1 LRSQPVCRRACHTS
15 CSGVRSGMHVLQAV
29 LKGSKL
35 PRLPAHAHRLTLTG
49 LRLPAYAYRPSLT
62 GLRLPAYAY
71 QPTLPGLA
79 YRLTLTGSRLPAY
92 AYQPT
97 LTGLRLPAYAYRP
110 TLTGLRLPAYA
121 YRLTG
126 LPSHHSSLKTRL
138 LPYIIVSKWAFL
150 GTRLPFL
157 NVKMCPS
164 APNTP
169 ISGEAHFPLTKLTS
183 KLVIF

>member
-62 GLRLPAYAY
+62 GLRLPAYAHR
-71 QPTLPGLA
+71 P
-79 YRLTLTGSRLPAY
+79 SLPAY
-92 AYQPT
+92 AYRLT

-121 YRLTG
+121 YRLTLTG
-126 LPSHHSSLKTRL
+126 L
-138 LPYIIVSKWAFL
+138 
-150 GTRLPFL
+150 RLPAYRLAFSPL
-157 NVKMCPS
+157 ISQNPPTTLYNRLKMGVFGNS
-164 APNTP
+164 
-169 ISGEAHFPLTKLTS
+169 TS
-183 KLVIF
+183 LS